1 MLISGDCMMG
11 FMKSL
16 TAAGLRIVE
25 EWTAPDGLVPPTV
38 AGQAPAVPFED
49 GRVEVLRDFLDPCLQ
64 EKANA
69 DWYRLAV
76 EGGLFSETDRRF
88 LVAINPGPDRLARW
102 HCVELQSEWDVMG
115 KGADGPLGSAPY
127 RPEFGMV
134 SLDGNVLCFATTWEH
149 AISTSVLKAPHRSQV
164 LRRWAE
170 WLTNGS
176 MDDMGD
182 PDAPQLSV
190 AARRWLD
197 HH

>member
-1 MLISGDCMMG
+1 MMR

-16 TAAGLRIVE
+16 NTAGLRIVE
-25 EWTAPDGLVPPTV
+25 GWTAPDGLVPPTV
-38 AGQAPAVPFED
+38 TGQAPSVPFED
-49 GRVEVLRDFLDPCLQ
+49 GRVEVLRDFLDPLLQ

-88 LVAINPGPDRLARW
+88 LIAVRPGPDRLTRW
-102 HCVELQSEWDVMG
+102 HCVELQSEWDLMG
-115 KGADGPLGSAPY
+115 KGADGLLGSAPY
-127 RPEFGMV
+127 RPEFRML

-170 WLTNGS
+170 ALTDGS
-176 MDDMGD
+176 MDDMGEPDD
-182 PDAPQLSV
+182 PPLSV

-197 HH
+197 SHDGTS

>member
-1 MLISGDCMMG
+1 
-11 FMKSL
+11 MKSL
-16 TAAGLRIVE
+16 TAAGLRIVK

-38 AGQAPAVPFED
+38 TGQAPSVPSED
-49 GRVEVLRDFLDPCLQ
+49 GRVEVLRDFLDPLLQ

-76 EGGLFSETDRRF
+76 EEGLFTETDRRF
-88 LVAINPGPDRLARW
+88 LIALRPGRDRLPRW
-102 HCVELQSEWDVMG
+102 HCVELQSQWDIMG
-115 KGADGPLGSAPY
+115 KGADGMLGSAPY
-127 RPEFGMV
+127 RPEFRML

-149 AISTSVLKAPHRSQV
+149 AISTSVLKAPHRSHV
-164 LRRWAE
+164 LRHWAQA
-170 WLTNGS
+170 LTDGS

-182 PDAPQLSV
+182 PHDLPLSV